1 MGNLSIGGR
10 WKQEEVEHINVLEM
24 KAILFGLKS
33 FCREPDKHVQVYT
46 DNVTAY
52 NYVKKLGGVRSRR
65 CNQVAQEIWSWAEL
79 NRNWISV
86 SFVPGVLNL
95 GGSGLQKVH

>member
-1 MGNLSIGGR
+1 M
-10 WKQEEVEHINVLEM
+10 
-24 KAILFGLKS
+24 
-33 FCREPDKHVQVYT
+33 YT

-65 CNQVAQEIWSWAEL
+65 CNQVAQEIWSWAEQ

-86 SFVPGVLNL
+86 SFVPGVLNVKADRVSRKFTDSL
-95 GGSGLQKVH
+95 ECALHQDIFHKMTS